1 MTLSLEELLAHT
13 TVKAERLENLDRSRL
28 LSIME
33 KYSFLRITGLVKPEA
48 VLQAKEAFKKNFSA
62 ANDHP
67 SVGEDPQDL
76 RSNFQKLSVGG
87 AQGYGVYRPRCIR
100 TIYNPLWAED
110 TYLMRENFRILARTR
125 NILYGLPVDFAVDTV
140 DDEMWTAARI
150 HHYPKGGGFLVSH
163 KDNVV
168 PRMQEERGYPAFYQL
183 ILVMTKKGV
192 DFQEGGGFMVL
203 NDQRYYFESACEY
216 GDIVVYDGRTEHGVG
231 DIDPQEVFRH
241 DSPEGRIVA
250 FATLYKTMN
259 KGEKVWQGG
268 QLNPRA

>member
-1 MTLSLEELLAHT
+1 MALSLQELLERT
-13 TVKAERLENLDRSRL
+13 TVKAERPEDLDPRALCR
-28 LSIME
+28 IME
-33 KYSFLRITGLVKPEA
+33 TYSFLRITGIVKPEA
-48 VLQAKEAFKKNFSA
+48 IHRSKAAFRENFSA

-76 RSNFQKLSVGG
+76 HRNYQKLSVGG

-100 TIYNPLWAED
+100 TIYNPLWAD
-110 TYLMRENFRILARTR
+110 DIFSMRDNFRHLARTR
-125 NILYGLPVDFAVDTV
+125 NMLYGLPIDFAVDTI
-140 DDEMWTAARI
+140 DDGMWTAARL
-150 HHYPKGGGFLVSH
+150 HHYPKGGGFLISH

-183 ILVMTKKGV
+183 ILVLTKKGI

-203 NDQRYYFESACEY
+203 DGQRYYFESECEY

-241 DSPEGRIVA
+241 DSPEGRLVA
-250 FATLYKTMN
+250 FATLYKTMK

-268 QLNPRA
+268 QLNPRE